1 MNASW
6 SYSFIIRQASSLRW
20 PAYLL
25 FLILLALSLSHSVQ
39 QRHRFNPSSERRHS
53 QPRGVGGQSSTICF
67 LLGFLRPGRRVS
79 LRIADFRS
87 RIKVRGSRIEDRGSC
102 RSTDSRSSLF
112 APRSSLLASIS
123 PAESNKSSGKSSGES
138 SGKSSGQ
145 SSSASPPFGSLDR
158 SAT

>member
-25 FLILLALSLSHSVQ
+25 FLILLFLSPSHSVQ

-53 QPRGVGGQSSTICF
+53 QPRGAGGQSMATCF
-67 LLGFLRPGRRVS
+67 LVSFLRPGRRFS
-79 LRIADFRS
+79 LRIAD
-87 RIKVRGSRIEDRGSC
+87 RGSRIEDRGS
-102 RSTDSRSSLF
+102 RRLFDSRSSIPDL
-112 APRSSLLASIS
+112 RSSVLTSIS
-123 PAESNKSSGKSSGES
+123 LAESSKS

-145 SSSASPPFGSLDR
+145 SSSSSSSPGSLAGT
-158 SAT
+158 ATL